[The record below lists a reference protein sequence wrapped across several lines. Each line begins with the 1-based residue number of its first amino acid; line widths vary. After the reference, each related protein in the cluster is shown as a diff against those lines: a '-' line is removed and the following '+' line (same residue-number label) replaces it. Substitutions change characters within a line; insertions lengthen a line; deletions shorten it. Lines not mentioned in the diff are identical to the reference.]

1 MGKIKI
7 GSLALG
13 VFTAIGGFVDMGNLV
28 TASQAGAQYRF
39 ALMWTVV
46 VGTLGV
52 IVYADLA
59 GRVAI
64 ASGRSLFDVIRERLG
79 VRLALI
85 PLAGNLLINVL
96 TLVIEIAGMA
106 LVLQIV
112 TGLTYLVW
120 YPVAALLVVVVL
132 WFGSFK
138 FVENAAALLGLAIVV
153 FVVAAF
159 KLATPWDQV
168 ARQAV
173 LPLIP
178 PDQGHGQALA
188 AYGFSA
194 IALLGALIA
203 PYEVAFYSS
212 GAIEEGWGGTD
223 IITNRVTAI
232 VGIGFG
238 ALITVA
244 MIVVAAQT
252 FYAHGVQ
259 SQTFVGIRLPLVYT
273 LGKVGLGAFLVG
285 AFATTAGAALE
296 TALATAYSLC
306 QFFGWDWGQD
316 HNPQDAPTFTLW
328 YLLAILAAVII
339 AITGIDPV
347 RLTIY
352 TTALGAFALPFTFAP
367 LLIMANDTRYMGDQ
381 RNGRLAN
388 IAGVFFLGMLT
399 IITVIT
405 VPLFIMSG
413 GGGG

>member
-1 MGKIKI
+1 MKL

-13 VFTAIGGFVDMGNLV
+13 VLTAIGGFVDMGNLV

-39 ALMWTVV
+39 ALMWTIVI
-46 VGTLGV
+46 GTLGI

-85 PLAGNLLINVL
+85 PLAGNLFINVL
-96 TLVIEIAGMA
+96 TLVVEIAGMA

-120 YPVAALLVVVVL
+120 YPVAALLVVAIL
-132 WFGSFK
+132 WLGSFK
-138 FVENAAALLGLAIVV
+138 FVENVAALLGLAILV

-178 PDQGHGQALA
+178 PDQGQGQALA

-194 IALLGALIA
+194 ISLIGALIA

-212 GAIEEGWGGTD
+212 GAIEEKWTGKD
-223 IITNRVTAI
+223 IITNRVTTIA
-232 VGIGFG
+232 GMSFG
-238 ALITVA
+238 AIITVG
-244 MIVVAAQT
+244 MIVAAAQT
-252 FYAHGVQ
+252 FYPHGLQ

-273 LGKVGLGAFLVG
+273 LGEVGLGGFLLG
-285 AFATTAGAALE
+285 AFATTGGAALE
-296 TALATAYSLC
+296 TSLATTYSLC

-316 HNPQDAPTFTLW
+316 HNPKEAPTFTLW
-328 YLLAILAAVII
+328 YLLAILTATVI

-352 TTALGAFALPFTFAP
+352 TTALSAFSLPFTFAP
-367 LLIMANDTRYMGDQ
+367 LLIIANDKRYMGDQ
-381 RNGRLAN
+381 CNGRLAN
-388 IAGVFFLGMLT
+388 VACVFFLVVL
-399 IITVIT
+399 TVIT
-405 VPLFIMSG
+405 ILTLPLLILSG
-413 GGGG
+413 GTG

>member
-1 MGKIKI
+1 MI
-7 GSLALG
+7 
-13 VFTAIGGFVDMGNLV
+13 
-28 TASQAGAQYRF
+28 
-39 ALMWTVV
+39 
-46 VGTLGV
+46 
-52 IVYADLA
+52 
-59 GRVAI
+59 
-64 ASGRSLFDVIRERLG
+64 
-79 VRLALI
+79 
-85 PLAGNLLINVL
+85 
-96 TLVIEIAGMA
+96 
-106 LVLQIV
+106 
-112 TGLTYLVW
+112 
-120 YPVAALLVVVVL
+120 VL

-178 PDQGHGQALA
+178 PDQGHRQALA

-212 GAIEEGWGGTD
+212 GAIEERWGGTD

-285 AFATTAGAALE
+285 AFADCNGFKGGKVDDLLLELRAGEPPVVRAIITQQGAGPRPRAPDRAAERLAARVGAGAGAGGH
-296 TALATAYSLC
+296 ARR
-306 QFFGWDWGQD
+306 D
-316 HNPQDAPTFTLW
+316 
-328 YLLAILAAVII
+328 
-339 AITGIDPV
+339 
-347 RLTIY
+347 R
-352 TTALGAFALPFTFAP
+352 LGARHAHRRDRA
-367 LLIMANDTRYMGDQ
+367 Y
-381 RNGRLAN
+381 
-388 IAGVFFLGMLT
+388 
-399 IITVIT
+399 
-405 VPLFIMSG
+405 
-413 GGGG
+413 

>member
-1 MGKIKI
+1 MKI
-7 GSLALG
+7 GSLTLG
-13 VFTAIGGFVDMGNLV
+13 VLTAIGGFVDMGNLV

-39 ALMWTVV
+39 ALLWTVV
-46 VGTLGV
+46 VGTLGI

-64 ASGRSLFDVIRERLG
+64 ASGRSLFDIIRERLG

-85 PLAGNLLINVL
+85 PLAGNLFINVL
-96 TLVIEIAGMA
+96 TLVIEMAGMA

-112 TGLTYLVW
+112 TGITYLVW
-120 YPVAALLVVVVL
+120 YPVAAIVVVAIL
-132 WFGSFK
+132 WFASFK
-138 FVENAAALLGLAIVV
+138 FVENVASLLGLAILV

-168 ARQAV
+168 VRQAV

-178 PDQGHGQALA
+178 PDQGQGQALA

-194 IALLGALIA
+194 ISLLGAIIA

-212 GAIEEGWGGTD
+212 GAIEEKWAGTD

-232 VGIGFG
+232 VGMSFG

-244 MIVVAAQT
+244 MIVAAAQT
-252 FYAHGVQ
+252 FYPHGLQ

-273 LGKVGLGAFLVG
+273 LGQIGLGGFLLG
-285 AFATTAGAALE
+285 AFATTGGAALE

-316 HNPQDAPTFTLW
+316 HNPQGAPTFTLW
-328 YLLAILAAVII
+328 YLLAILVATVI
-339 AITGIDPV
+339 AITGVDPV

-367 LLIMANDTRYMGDQ
+367 LLIIANDEQYMGDQ
-381 RNGRLAN
+381 CNGRLAN
-388 IAGVFFLGMLT
+388 IAGIFFLVVLT
-399 IITVIT
+399 LITILT
-405 VPLFIMSG
+405 LPLLVLSG

>member
-1 MGKIKI
+1 MKF

-13 VFTAIGGFVDMGNLV
+13 VLTAIGGFVDMGNLV

-39 ALMWTVV
+39 ALMWTIV
-46 VGTLGV
+46 VGTLGIV
-52 IVYADLA
+52 VYADLA

-85 PLAGNLLINVL
+85 PLAGNLFINVL

-112 TGLTYLVW
+112 TGITYLVW
-120 YPVAALLVVVVL
+120 YPVAALLVVVIL
-132 WFGSFK
+132 WLGSFK
-138 FVENAAALLGLAIVV
+138 LVENGAALLGLAIVV

-178 PDQGHGQALA
+178 PDQGQGQALA

-194 IALLGALIA
+194 ISLLGALIA
-203 PYEVAFYSS
+203 PYEVVFYSS
-212 GAIEEGWGGTD
+212 GAIEEKWTGRD

-232 VGIGFG
+232 VGMGFG

-252 FYAHGVQ
+252 FYPHGLQ

-273 LGKVGLGAFLVG
+273 LGKVGLGGFLLG
-285 AFATTAGAALE
+285 AFATTGGASLE
-296 TALATAYSLC
+296 TALATSYSLC

-316 HNPQDAPTFTLW
+316 HNPKEAPTFTLW
-328 YLLAILAAVII
+328 YLLAILAATVI

-352 TTALGAFALPFTFAP
+352 TTALGAFSLPFTFAP
-367 LLIMANDTRYMGDQ
+367 LLIIANDTRYMGDQ

-388 IAGVFFLGMLT
+388 VAGAFFLIVLT
-399 IITVIT
+399 IITILT
-405 VPLFIMSG
+405 LPLLVLSG